1 MTLYR
6 QAPRRTPNQS
16 AAFQRRADR
25 ALLRI
30 RQRWG
35 HGFRQ
40 DMRERA
46 RINKARRMGVG
57 FLSVLLDELRRA
69 R

>member
-1 MTLYR
+1 MIDRAPSKTPR
-6 QAPRRTPNQS
+6 QR
-16 AAFQRRADR
+16 AAFARRAELVR
-25 ALLRI
+25 RRW

-35 HGFRQ
+35 SSFRRE
-40 DMRERA
+40 MRENA

-57 FLSVLLDELRRA
+57 FLSVLIDELRRM